1 LAGFGVY
8 SGVGVLKASGVGA
21 GVLSGV

>member
-1 LAGFGVY
+1 LAGGGVY
-8 SGVGVLKASGVGA
+8 SGVVILKATGVGA